1 MAKGKMRISIVD
13 LVYLAYIIR
22 LVTGYSIAEIV
33 RNLLAGGGNITQT
46 VIEFAFSVLDRLEA
60 EGLEIAVN
68 ATVVTYVKDKLVRPA
83 IGRKKLVDLGFA
95 VLTV

>member
-1 MAKGKMRISIVD
+1 MKGKMRISIID

-22 LVTGYSIAEIV
+22 LITGSSLAEII
-33 RNLLAGGGNITQT
+33 RNLLSGGGNLTGQ
-46 VIEFAFSVLDRLEA
+46 VLDFALGVLDRLEA

-68 ATVVTYVKDKLVRPA
+68 ATVVTYVKNKLVRPA
-83 IGRKKLVDLGFA
+83 IGRKKLVDIGFA